1 MQGEVSVKATLNL
14 IIDVVA
20 FIGFLFLTAT
30 GVLMR
35 YILPPGSGR
44 FSSIWGLNRHE
55 WGTIHFWIS
64 AAFLAVLAVHLLL
77 HWRWIVCTITGR
89 PSEKSGLRAGL
100 GLVGL
105 LALVALAFAP
115 VITPVEVSE
124 DALTRGKD
132 IQIRGSMTL
141 AELEQ
146 KTGVPAEHI
155 LKALNLPDSISK
167 DQRLGILKRTY
178 GFEMGDVRRVIREYK
193 GEPDDPAE
201 H

>member
-1 MQGEVSVKATLNL
+1 MKAALNF

-20 FIGFLFLTAT
+20 FVGFVFLTTT

-64 AAFLAVLAVHLLL
+64 IAFFSVLAVHLLL
-77 HWRWIVCTITGR
+77 HWRWIVCVITGR

-100 GLVGL
+100 GIVGL
-105 LALVALAFAP
+105 LALIALSLAP
-115 VITPVEVSE
+115 VITPVEVAES
-124 DALTRGKD
+124 ALTRGKD

-141 AELEQ
+141 AEVEQ
-146 KTGVPAEHI
+146 ETGVPAAHI
-155 LKALNLPDSISK
+155 LEALNLPGSVTKGQRISV
-167 DQRLGILKRTY
+167 LKRTY
-178 GFEMGDVRRVIREYK
+178 GFEMGDIRRIICDYK
-193 GEPDDPAE
+193 NEPARPPGQ
-201 H
+201 